1 VTTCGIQAMRRR
13 RFITLTAAS
22 GAFAGL
28 GDLAFLARLP
38 AVRDEQSALDPR
50 VVRLQPDIEPLV
62 RLLEETPR
70 DRLLEEV
77 GMRVRRGL
85 SYRDVLAALL
95 LAGVRTIQPRPVGF
109 QFHSVL
115 VVNSAHL
122 ASLASSE
129 GDRWLPIFWA
139 LDQFKVSQAADVRQG
154 DWTLGPVAESAVPG
168 REKARGAFVDA
179 MERWD
184 QEAADG
190 AIAGVARTA
199 AREEIV
205 ELLARYAARDFRD
218 IGHKA
223 IYVANSV
230 RTLDVIGWQHAE
242 PVLRSLALALLYRE
256 RDGGNPAESDF
267 PADRPYRHNREA
279 LTRLRVDWLDG
290 RPNGDAVG
298 ELVRTFRSASSQAA
312 GDAALA
318 IVNRGVSPR
327 SVFEAC
333 FAGSAELMMRRAGIL
348 ALHAT
353 TTTNAIHYLWQTCH
367 DDQTRR
373 LLLLQN
379 AAFLPLFR
387 GSVSQGTEIDRL
399 EPAPLASAGANPNAK
414 PNAKANATATANAS
428 SDAIAEIFAEIGRDP
443 LMSARK
449 ILTFL
454 NDRQDPAALA
464 AAARRLIFLKGTDSH
479 DYKYSSAV
487 FEDHALL
494 TPAWRDRYL
503 AAAAFH
509 LKGSSDPDNQLV
521 QRTRAALS

>member
-1 VTTCGIQAMRRR
+1 MRRR
-13 RFITLTAAS
+13 RFLTLTAAS
-22 GAFAGL
+22 GAFAGI
-28 GDLAFLARLP
+28 GDLAFLASLP
-38 AVRDEQSALDPR
+38 VVHDEQAALDPR
-50 VVRLQPDIEPLV
+50 VVRLHSDIEPLV

-77 GMRVRRGL
+77 GVRIRRGL
-85 SYRDVLAALL
+85 SYREVLAALL

-109 QFHSVL
+109 QFHAVL

-122 ASLASSE
+122 ASLASPES
-129 GDRWLPIFWA
+129 DRWLPIFWA

-154 DWTLGPVAESAVPG
+154 DWTLGPVRESAVPP
-168 REKARGAFVDA
+168 REKARQAFIDA
-179 MERWD
+179 MDRWD
-184 QEAADG
+184 DGAADG

-199 AREEIV
+199 TREEIV

-230 RTLDVIGWQHAE
+230 RTLDVIGWHHAE
-242 PVLRSLALALLYRE
+242 PVLRSLALALLYR
-256 RDGGNPAESDF
+256 DGASGNPAEADF

-279 LTRLRVDWLDG
+279 LTRVRADWLGG
-290 RPNGDAVG
+290 RPNADAVT
-298 ELVRTFRSASSQAA
+298 ELLHTFRGASPQAA
-312 GDAALA
+312 SDAALA
-318 IVNRGVSPR
+318 VLNRGVSPR

-333 FAGSAELMMRRAGIL
+333 FLGSAELMMRRAGIL

-353 TTTNAIHYLWQTCH
+353 TTTNAIHYLWQQSR
-367 DDQTRR
+367 DDGTRR

-387 GSVSQGTEIDRL
+387 GSASSGGVEIDRV
-399 EPAPLASAGANPNAK
+399 EPAPLASAGAGAAPD
-414 PNAKANATATANAS
+414 
-428 SDAIAEIFAEIGRDP
+428 SDALAEIFTEIGRDP
-443 LMSARK
+443 LMTARK

-454 NDRQDPAALA
+454 KAGPDPTALA

-509 LKGSSDPDNQLV
+509 LKGSTDPDNQLV

>member
-1 VTTCGIQAMRRR
+1 MRRR
-13 RFITLTAAS
+13 RFLTLTAAS

-28 GDLAFLARLP
+28 GDLEFLARLP

-50 VVRLQPDIEPLV
+50 VVRLHPDIEPMV

-77 GMRVRRGL
+77 GLRIRRGL
-85 SYRDVLAALL
+85 SYREVLAALL

-109 QFHSVL
+109 QFHAVL

-122 ASLASSE
+122 ASLASPES
-129 GDRWLPIFWA
+129 DRWLPIFWA

-154 DWTLGPVAESAVPG
+154 DWTLGPVEESAVPP
-168 REKARGAFVDA
+168 REKARQAFVDA
-179 MERWD
+179 MDRWD
-184 QEAADG
+184 EAAADG

-199 AREEIV
+199 TREEIV
-205 ELLARYAARDFRD
+205 ELVARYAARDFRD

-242 PVLRSLALALLYRE
+242 PVLRSLALALLFRE
-256 RDGGNPAESDF
+256 GASGNPSESDF

-279 LTRLRVDWLDG
+279 QARVRAEWLDG
-290 RPNGDAVG
+290 RPKAEAVS
-298 ELVRTFRSASSQAA
+298 ELLQTFRSASSQMAS
-312 GDAALA
+312 DAALA
-318 IVNRGVSPR
+318 VLNRGVSPR

-333 FAGSAELMMRRAGIL
+333 FAASAELMMRRADLL

-353 TTTNAIHYLWQTCH
+353 TSTNAIHYLWQRCR
-367 DDQTRR
+367 DDRTRR

-387 GSVSQGTEIDRL
+387 GSVSQGIEIDRL
-399 EPAPLASAGANPNAK
+399 EPAPLAGAGASAGAG
-414 PNAKANATATANAS
+414 
-428 SDAIAEIFAEIGRDP
+428 AIAEIFAEIARDP
-443 LMSARK
+443 MMTARK

-454 NDRQDPAALA
+454 KAGQDPAALA
-464 AAARRLIFLKGTDSH
+464 VAARRLIFLKGADSH

-487 FEDHALL
+487 FEDHAHLS
-494 TPAWRDRYL
+494 PAWRDRYL

-509 LKGSSDPDNQLV
+509 LKGSTDPDNQLV

>member
-1 VTTCGIQAMRRR
+1 
-13 RFITLTAAS
+13 
-22 GAFAGL
+22 
-28 GDLAFLARLP
+28 
-38 AVRDEQSALDPR
+38 
-50 VVRLQPDIEPLV
+50 
-62 RLLEETPR
+62 
-70 DRLLEEV
+70 
-77 GMRVRRGL
+77 
-85 SYRDVLAALL
+85 
-95 LAGVRTIQPRPVGF
+95 
-109 QFHSVL
+109 
-115 VVNSAHL
+115 VNSAHL
-122 ASLASSE
+122 ASLASPES
-129 GDRWLPIFWA
+129 DRWLPIFWA
-139 LDQFKVSQAADVRQG
+139 LDQFKSSQAADVRQG
-154 DWTLGPVAESAVPG
+154 DWTLGPVAESSVPA
-168 REKARGAFVDA
+168 REKARQAFIDA
-179 MERWD
+179 MDRWD
-184 QEAADG
+184 EGAADG

-199 AREEIV
+199 TREEIV

-256 RDGGNPAESDF
+256 RDSGNPAESDF

-279 LTRLRVDWLDG
+279 LTRVRVDWLDG
-290 RPNGDAVG
+290 KPSGDAVS
-298 ELVRTFRSASSQAA
+298 ELLHTFRGASPQAA
-312 GDAALA
+312 SDASLA
-318 IVNRGVSPR
+318 VLNRGVSPR

-353 TTTNAIHYLWQTCH
+353 TSTNAIHYLWQQCR
-367 DDQTRR
+367 DDRTRR

-387 GSVSQGTEIDRL
+387 GSVAGGTEIDRV
-399 EPAPLASAGANPNAK
+399 EPAPLAGAGA
-414 PNAKANATATANAS
+414 
-428 SDAIAEIFAEIGRDP
+428 DAIAEIFAEVGRDP
-443 LMSARK
+443 LMTARK

-454 NDRQDPAALA
+454 KARQDPTALA

-509 LKGSSDPDNQLV
+509 LKGSTDPDNQLV

>member
-1 VTTCGIQAMRRR
+1 MRRR
-13 RFITLTAAS
+13 RFLTLTAAG

-38 AVRDEQSALDPR
+38 AVHDEQSVLDPR

-70 DRLLEEV
+70 DRLLEEI
-77 GMRVRRGL
+77 GLRIRRGL
-85 SYRDVLAALL
+85 SYREVIAALL

-109 QFHSVL
+109 QFHAVL

-122 ASLASSE
+122 ASLASPES
-129 GDRWLPIFWA
+129 DRWLPIFWA

-154 DWTLGPVAESAVPG
+154 DWTLGPVKESAVPPP
-168 REKARGAFVDA
+168 EKARQSFIDA
-179 MERWD
+179 MDRWD
-184 QEAADG
+184 EAAADV

-199 AREEIV
+199 TREEIV

-223 IYVANSV
+223 IYVANSL

-242 PVLRSLALALLYRE
+242 PVLRSLALALLYR
-256 RDGGNPAESDF
+256 DGASGNPAESDY

-279 LTRLRVDWLDG
+279 LTRVRVDWLDG
-290 RPNGDAVG
+290 RPSPEAVI
-298 ELVRTFRSASSQAA
+298 ELLQTFRSASPQAA
-312 GDAALA
+312 SDASLA
-318 IVNRGVSPR
+318 VLNRGVSAR

-348 ALHAT
+348 SLHAT
-353 TTTNAIHYLWQTCH
+353 TSTNAIHYLWQQCR

-387 GSVSQGTEIDRL
+387 GSASGGTEIDRL
-399 EPAPLASAGANPNAK
+399 EPAPLAGPLAGAGPDAK
-414 PNAKANATATANAS
+414 GAGSDAAGADP
-428 SDAIAEIFAEIGRDP
+428 DAIAEIFAEIGRDP
-443 LMSARK
+443 LMTARK
-449 ILTFL
+449 ILTYL
-454 NDRQDPAALA
+454 KAGQDPTALA

-494 TPAWRDRYL
+494 TPTWRDRFL

-509 LKGSSDPDNQLV
+509 LKGSADPDNRLV
-521 QRTRAALS
+521 TRTRAALS

>member
-1 VTTCGIQAMRRR
+1 MQRR
-13 RFITLTAAS
+13 RFLTLAAS

-28 GDLAFLARLP
+28 GDLGFLARLP
-38 AVRDEQSALDPR
+38 PVTDMQSAIDPR

-77 GMRVRRGL
+77 GMRIRRGL
-85 SYRDVLAALL
+85 TYREVLAALL

-109 QFHSVL
+109 QFHAVL

-122 ASLASSE
+122 ASLASPES
-129 GDRWLPIFWA
+129 DRWLPIFWA

-154 DWTLGPVAESAVPG
+154 DWTLAAVKESAVPP
-168 REKARGAFVDA
+168 REKARQAFIDA
-179 MERWD
+179 MDRWD
-184 QEAADG
+184 DEAADG
-190 AIAGVARTA
+190 AIAGVARSAT
-199 AREEIV
+199 REEIV

-242 PVLRSLALALLYRE
+242 PVLRSLALALLYR
-256 RDGGNPAESDF
+256 DGSGANPAESDF
-267 PADRPYRHNREA
+267 PADRPYRHNRET
-279 LTRLRVDWLDG
+279 LTRVRADWLGG
-290 RPNGDAVG
+290 RPNTDAVT
-298 ELVRTFRSASSQAA
+298 ELLHTFRSASPQAA
-312 GDAALA
+312 SDASLA
-318 IVNRGVSPR
+318 VLNRGVSPQ

-348 ALHAT
+348 SLHAT
-353 TTTNAIHYLWQTCH
+353 TSTNAIHYLWQQCR
-367 DDQTRR
+367 DDRSRR

-387 GSVSQGTEIDRL
+387 GGGGSSRSASRGPEIDRI
-399 EPAPLASAGANPNAK
+399 EAAPLAAPLAGAR
-414 PNAKANATATANAS
+414 AS
-428 SDAIAEIFAEIGRDP
+428 ADADAIAEIFAEVGRDP
-443 LMSARK
+443 LMTARK

-454 NDRQDPAALA
+454 KSRQDPTPLA
-464 AAARRLIFLKGTDSH
+464 VAARRLIFLKGTDSH

-503 AAAAFH
+503 AAAAFN
-509 LKGSSDPDNQLV
+509 LKGSTDPDNQLV

>member
-1 VTTCGIQAMRRR
+1 MRRR

-22 GAFAGL
+22 GAFAGI

-38 AVRDEQSALDPR
+38 AVHDQESALEPG
-50 VVRLQPDIEPLV
+50 VVRLYPDIEPLV

-70 DRLLEEV
+70 ERLLEEV
-77 GMRVRRGL
+77 GLRIRRGL
-85 SYRDVLAALL
+85 SYREVLAALL

-109 QFHSVL
+109 QFHAVL

-122 ASLASSE
+122 ASLASPES
-129 GDRWLPIFWA
+129 DRWLPIFWA

-154 DWTLGPVAESAVPG
+154 DWTLGPVEESAVPP
-168 REKARGAFVDA
+168 REKARQAFIDA
-179 MERWD
+179 MDRWD
-184 QEAADG
+184 EGAADG

-199 AREEIV
+199 TREEIV
-205 ELLARYAARDFRD
+205 ELLGRYAARDFRD

-256 RDGGNPAESDF
+256 SASGNPAESDF

-279 LTRLRVDWLDG
+279 LTRVRVDWLDG
-290 RPNGDAVG
+290 RPSAAAVS
-298 ELVRTFRSASSQAA
+298 ELLQTFRSASPQAA
-312 GDAALA
+312 SDASLA
-318 IVNRGVSPR
+318 VLNRGVSPR

-333 FAGSAELMMRRAGIL
+333 FAGAAELMMRRAGIL

-353 TTTNAIHYLWQTCH
+353 TSTNAIHYLWQQCR
-367 DDQTRR
+367 DDRTRR

-387 GSVSQGTEIDRL
+387 GSVSGGTEIDRV
-399 EPAPLASAGANPNAK
+399 EPAPLAGAGP
-414 PNAKANATATANAS
+414 
-428 SDAIAEIFAEIGRDP
+428 DAIAEIFAEIGRDP
-443 LMSARK
+443 LMTARK

-454 NDRQDPAALA
+454 KGGQDPTALA

-487 FEDHALL
+487 FEDYTLL

-509 LKGSSDPDNQLV
+509 LKGSTDPDNQLV
-521 QRTRAALS
+521 KRTRAALS